1 MSRNTR
7 IHAHRMIQV
16 IKTGAL
22 DTQSTEFD
30 AWQTPTTATWHILT
44 PVDTAARL
52 QAYRDW
58 VLSVC
63 QDETENVYAED
74 DLFQEGEPVSTVIV
88 NHGRDHIARLDEWLA
103 LLEHTGWEVS
113 VDAW

>member
-1 MSRNTR
+1 MSVNIR
-7 IHAHRMIQV
+7 IHAHRAIQV

-30 AWQTPTTATWHILT
+30 AWQTPTTATWHMLT
-44 PVDTAARL
+44 PVDTQARL

-58 VLSVC
+58 VMSAC
-63 QDETENVYAED
+63 QDETEHVYAED
-74 DLFQEGEPVSTVIV
+74 DFFHEGEPVGTVIV
-88 NHGRDHIARLDEWLA
+88 NFGRDHLARLDKWLA
-103 LLEHTGWEVS
+103 LLEQTGWEVS